1 MSSSNLLRQGGGL
14 SSIVAGVLLLVGYIL
29 NLGGDTEYSTVL
41 GETLV
46 LIAQVLL
53 VFALVALWAVQAE
66 QSGSLGALG
75 MVLSVVG
82 TTLNSAVIL
91 AEIAGASGADVEVVV
106 GEGVSGVIS
115 LLGGLA
121 FLTGLILFGAA
132 TMRAGIFLGR
142 AGLLLIVGDLVFGAA
157 SFSGAVAPIIQ
168 GIGALITCA
177 AFMWLGLAL
186 LSGRGASAQ
195 QPTRAR

>member
-53 VFALVALWAVQAE
+53 VFALVALWAVQPD
-66 QSGSLGALG
+66 QSDYLGALG
-75 MVLSVVG
+75 MVLSVIG
-82 TTLNSAVIL
+82 TTLVCGVVL
-91 AEIAGASGADVEVVV
+91 VEIAGASGVEAVT
-106 GEGVSGVIS
+106 GAGLSGGLS

-121 FLTGLILFGAA
+121 FLIGLILFGIA
-132 TMRAGIFLGR
+132 TMQAGVFPRWAAI
-142 AGLLLIVGDLVFGAA
+142 LLIIGDVVFGAA
-157 SFSGAVAPIIQ
+157 SFSGSTALIIEV
-168 GIGALITCA
+168 IGALITCL
-177 AFMWLGLAL
+177 AFVWLGLAL
-186 LSGRGASAQ
+186 LSGSATTAGQ
-195 QPTRAR
+195 SARVS